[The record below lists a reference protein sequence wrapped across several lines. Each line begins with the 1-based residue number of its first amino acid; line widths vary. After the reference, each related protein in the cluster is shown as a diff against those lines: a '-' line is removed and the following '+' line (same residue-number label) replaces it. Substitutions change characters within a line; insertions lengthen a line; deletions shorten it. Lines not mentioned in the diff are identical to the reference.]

1 LGSIGLVL
9 GCSNLSLKKPKI
21 YLPQKGDFPFAKFRL
36 SCSYRSFC
44 SGWQKIIKGLA
55 QTWFDLGLLIF
66 PEQS

>member
-1 LGSIGLVL
+1 
-9 GCSNLSLKKPKI
+9 
-21 YLPQKGDFPFAKFRL
+21 LPQKGDFPLAKFRL